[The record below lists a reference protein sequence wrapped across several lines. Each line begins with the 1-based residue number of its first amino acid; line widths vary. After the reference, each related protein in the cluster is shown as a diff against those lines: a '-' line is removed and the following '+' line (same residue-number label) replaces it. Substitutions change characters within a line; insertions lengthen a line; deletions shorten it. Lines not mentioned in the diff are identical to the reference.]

1 MRRHRQASDLT
12 KILRK
17 IDLLIGLATN
27 NQYNRQ
33 IRDLIQIYTE
43 VTMKKVLTVLLAAVM
58 VFALAACGGGG
69 DVLRRQRKGRR
80 PLHR

>member
-12 KILRK
+12 KILQK

-33 IRDLIQIYTE
+33 IRNIIQIYTE
-43 VTMKKVLTVLLAAVM
+43 VTMKKVLTVLLA
-58 VFALAACGGGG
+58 
-69 DVLRRQRKGRR
+69 VLVVKTFVT
-80 PLHR
+80 L